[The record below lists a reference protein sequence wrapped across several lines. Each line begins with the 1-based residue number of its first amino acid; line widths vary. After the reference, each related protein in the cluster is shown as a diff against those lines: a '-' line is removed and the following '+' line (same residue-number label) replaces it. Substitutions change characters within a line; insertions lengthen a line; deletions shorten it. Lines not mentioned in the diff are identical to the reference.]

1 MTSLQPFETDCKFY
15 HEHIDVHQRSVG
27 CSVPVL
33 ETGNSCNPRTIDA
46 DNTGAGILEALLVGV
61 REKIQEARA
70 VAGGIVEQALLFIRT
85 VYSNVGEKWT
95 VKSCEISLEQVLK
108 LGIKQGL
115 IKGMAIGSRG
125 ISYAM
130 WAL

>member
-1 MTSLQPFETDCKFY
+1 M
-15 HEHIDVHQRSVG
+15 
-27 CSVPVL
+27 L

-61 REKIQEARA
+61 REKIQEASA
-70 VAGGIVEQALLFIRT
+70 VAGRIVKQVLLSMRT
-85 VYSNVGEKWT
+85 VYSYVGEKWT
-95 VKSCEISLEQVLK
+95 VKSYEISLEQVLK

-125 ISYAM
+125 ISYAF
-130 WAL
+130 WAF